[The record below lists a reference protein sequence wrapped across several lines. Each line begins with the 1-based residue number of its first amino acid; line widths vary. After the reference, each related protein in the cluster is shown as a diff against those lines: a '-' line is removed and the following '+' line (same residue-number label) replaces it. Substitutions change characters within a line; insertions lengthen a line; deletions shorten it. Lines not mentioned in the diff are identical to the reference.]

1 MANIGTMVQTL
12 NIGSNKF
19 SSPRVRKRNEA
30 RRLEILHAAARA
42 FRRLGLAAT
51 GMRDIAE
58 EANLSPGNLYH
69 YFRGKDEILLFCQQ
83 RTLEE
88 LIETVDGVRRSGAP
102 IATQLREVIRAHVH
116 CMLGEME
123 GSTAHFEVEALPEEL
138 RAPIILQRDAYERA
152 IRDLVL
158 QGVERKEFAPC
169 DAVLVTRA
177 MLGAVN
183 WTARWYRPDGMQS
196 IEEIAGLM
204 ANYLVRGLLVA
215 SSHRESTLAPTTVPE
230 TQP

>member
-1 MANIGTMVQTL
+1 MVQTL

-19 SSPRVRKRNEA
+19 ASPRVRKRNEA

-42 FRRLGLAAT
+42 FRRLGLSAT

-83 RTLEE
+83 STLDQ
-88 LIETVDGVRRSGAP
+88 LIDTIQGVRRSGAP
-102 IATQLREVIRAHVH
+102 IATQLRDVIRAHVH

-123 GSTAHFEVEALPEEL
+123 GATAHFEVETLPEEL
-138 RAPIILQRDAYERA
+138 RAPIIMQRDAYERA
-152 IRDLVL
+152 IRDLVVL
-158 QGVERKEFAPC
+158 GVERKEFAPC

-177 MLGAVN
+177 VLGAVN
-183 WTARWYRPDGMQS
+183 WTARWYRPDGTQS
-196 IEEIAGLM
+196 VEEIAHSM
-204 ANYLVRGLLVA
+204 ANYLLRGLLAA
-215 SSHRESTLAPTTVPE
+215 SSQRESTVTSTAVPE
-230 TQP
+230 TLP

>member
-1 MANIGTMVQTL
+1 MS
-12 NIGSNKF
+12 SNRLA
-19 SSPRVRKRNEA
+19 SPRVRKRNEA

-42 FRRLGLAAT
+42 FRRLGLSAV

-83 RTLEE
+83 CTLDQ
-88 LIETVDGVRRSGAP
+88 LIETVDRVRRSGAP
-102 IATQLREVIRAHVH
+102 IATQLRDAIRGHVH

-123 GSTAHFEVEALPEEL
+123 GATAHFEVEALPEEL
-138 RAPIILQRDAYERA
+138 RAPIIAQRDAYERA
-152 IRDLVL
+152 IRDLVV
-158 QGVERKEFAPC
+158 QGVERNEFAPC

-177 MLGAVN
+177 VLGAVN

-196 IEEIAGLM
+196 VEEIAHAM
-204 ANYLVRGLLVA
+204 ANYLVRGLLAAPPIKESAMA
-215 SSHRESTLAPTTVPE
+215 STAVPE
-230 TQP
+230 ALP